1 MLCEILNINEIM
13 RKQAASKWSKRG
25 ERFNILNI
33 PCILPPNTEGPILHS
48 ILLRSRYEEIQY
60 QLAHLDQE
68 TQNIIRFDSSLSN
81 SNAFTY
87 NSDGYRNDNNRNQ
100 IRARDQLF
108 IERKNLINSIDS
120 IYPSFRVPGAIRI
133 SYVKCKRK
141 FYISNPNLIGFILGP
156 RGVSLK
162 QMENELGVHVS
173 IRGKGSNPNPK
184 AESNQDQDELHA
196 LIESDTE
203 SKIDECIKR
212 LEQLLIPLPDSE
224 NERKKQQLSE
234 LARLRGHTLT
244 STLLEDD
251 DPNSAMAKKQK
262 NPPWIND
269 LLNLDD
275 TDELIKEAADQVI
288 ADIDSGVVP
297 EDSPLNAFDKYKI
310 NLDRVDLS
318 MLVPEPSVPGL
329 DDVV

>member
-1 MLCEILNINEIM
+1 M
-13 RKQAASKWSKRG
+13 RKQNTSKWNKRG
-25 ERFNILNI
+25 EHINILNI

-48 ILLRSRYEEIQY
+48 ILLRNRYEEIQY

-68 TQNIIRFDSSLSN
+68 TQNVIRFDSSLSN
-81 SNAFTY
+81 PNAYSY

-100 IRARDQLF
+100 IRARDSLF
-108 IERKNLINSIDS
+108 VERKNIINSIDS
-120 IYPSFRVPGAIRI
+120 IYPSFRVPGATRI

-141 FYISNPNLIGFILGP
+141 FYINNPGLIGFILGP

-184 AESNQDQDELHA
+184 AESNQDQDQLHA

-212 LEQLLIPLPDSE
+212 LEQLLVPLPDSE

-234 LARLRGHTLT
+234 LARLRGHTSA

-251 DPNSAMAKKQK
+251 EQSSALIQKQK

-269 LLNLDD
+269 LQNYDD
-275 TDELIKEAADQVI
+275 TDELIKEVADQVV
-288 ADIDSGVVP
+288 ADIDSGVIP
-297 EDSPLNAFDKYKI
+297 EDSPSDVFDKYRI
-310 NLDRVDLS
+310 NLERVDLS
-318 MLVPEPSVPGL
+318 LLVPEPSVPGL
-329 DDVV
+329 DEVFE